1 MYGRRPNFGKTS
13 TAHANVNAMY
23 GRRPNFFAPFAALS
37 CVAVVS
43 AVAQTSSP
51 ATGSLRIG
59 LITAGRANSEAA
71 SIERGVMLGAAEAK
85 QTAGLFGGNVELY
98 DASAGRD
105 AIPGASGLISQRQ
118 IQVLI
123 GASAQDADALSKLA
137 EQRHIIFFNVASR
150 AQSLRAACRRYTFHV
165 EASEAMYSN
174 AALLGRQALA
184 RSLGGVL
191 SGAADDSV
199 VLWGS
204 TLERYGAGQIN
215 DRYRARYRMGMDG
228 AAWAGWAAVKIA
240 AEAALRTKS
249 TDPAKLI
256 EYLESSATSFDGHK
270 GWPLSFRFADHQL
283 RQPLYVVTP
292 ARARASAR
300 EQLHDVPE
308 LRADG
313 SQENGNAPAR
323 LNQMLDRLVASPT
336 APRCPWVRR
345 F

>member
-1 MYGRRPNFGKTS
+1 
-13 TAHANVNAMY
+13 
-23 GRRPNFFAPFAALS
+23 
-37 CVAVVS
+37 
-43 AVAQTSSP
+43 VAQTPSP

-59 LITAGRANSEAA
+59 LITAARANSEAA
-71 SIERGVMLGAAEAK
+71 SIAHGVMLGAAEAK
-85 QTAGLFGGNVELY
+85 QTAGLFGGDVELY

-105 AIPGASGLISQRQ
+105 AIASASGLISQRQ

-123 GASAQDADALSKLA
+123 GVSAEDAVALSKLA

-165 EASEAMYSN
+165 EASEPMYSN
-174 AALLGRQALA
+174 AALLGRQAPA

-204 TLERYGAGQIN
+204 TLERYGASQIN
-215 DRYRARYRMGMDG
+215 NRYRARYRTGMEG
-228 AAWAGWAAVKIA
+228 GAWAGWAAVKFV

-283 RQPLYVVTP
+283 RQPLYATTRTP
-292 ARARASAR
+292 ASGSQRF
-300 EQLHDVPE
+300 HDVPE
-308 LRADG
+308 LRAG
-313 SQENGNAPAR
+313 APAGR
-323 LNQMLDRLVASPT
+323 VDEPAHLNQMLDRLIASPT
-336 APRCPWVRR
+336 APRCRWSRAL
-345 F
+345 

>member
-1 MYGRRPNFGKTS
+1 
-13 TAHANVNAMY
+13 
-23 GRRPNFFAPFAALS
+23 
-37 CVAVVS
+37 
-43 AVAQTSSP
+43 
-51 ATGSLRIG
+51 
-59 LITAGRANSEAA
+59 
-71 SIERGVMLGAAEAK
+71 
-85 QTAGLFGGNVELY
+85 
-98 DASAGRD
+98 
-105 AIPGASGLISQRQ
+105 
-118 IQVLI
+118 
-123 GASAQDADALSKLA
+123 
-137 EQRHIIFFNVASR
+137 
-150 AQSLRAACRRYTFHV
+150 
-165 EASEAMYSN
+165 MYSN
-174 AALLGRQALA
+174 AALLGRQAPA

-204 TLERYGAGQIN
+204 TLERYGASQIN
-215 DRYRARYRMGMDG
+215 DRYRARYRTGMDG